1 MAADSTTERGR
12 RRPSEAESGHRLGRP
27 AGTAPRDALRM
38 ALLFGA
44 SALIAIAAL
53 GAMLASSPRYDGS
66 PIPVQARD

>member
-1 MAADSTTERGR
+1 MAADSTTEPR
-12 RRPSEAESGHRLGRP
+12 RRKPSEVESGRGLAGR
-27 AGTAPRDALRM
+27 AGTDPRDALRM

-44 SALIAIAAL
+44 AALIAIAAL